1 MPTFLRV
8 FLIAAIAAVSIV
20 LAWSSARADEARL
33 ATLTTAPDFSGGG
46 EWINSPLLRMSQL
59 RGKVVLVEF
68 WTYSCINCL
77 RVAPY
82 VSQWH
87 ARYAD
92 QGLVVVGVHTPEY
105 GYERV
110 GANVREAVRR
120 LDIQHPVV
128 QDNGYRIWNAYGNQ
142 YWPALYLIDREGRV
156 VYRHFGE
163 GAYDRTEA
171 QIRALLA
178 AR

>member
-1 MPTFLRV
+1 MPTFLRAV
-8 FLIAAIAAVSIV
+8 LITAIATVSTV
-20 LAWSSARADEARL
+20 LAWSSSRADEARP
-33 ATLTTAPDFSGGG
+33 ASLTTAPDFSGGG
-46 EWINSPLLRMSQL
+46 EWINSPPLSMSQL

-110 GANVREAVRR
+110 DANVRAAVQR
-120 LDIQHPVV
+120 LGIHHPVV

-142 YWPALYLIDREGRV
+142 YWPALYLIDGEGQV

-163 GAYDRTEA
+163 GDYDRTEA
-171 QIRALLA
+171 RIRALLA
-178 AR
+178 TR